1 MAETHSFHDFPLVSK
16 MTAPTRLTIA
26 NDQLRADIAP
36 HLGARVTRLVAVDS
50 DTDLVVPLDTW
61 NAPPH
66 GWPKAGAYPL
76 IPYSNRIAS
85 ARLAFGG
92 EVHALPPHPL
102 DLPNTLHG
110 IAQAL
115 PWDVVAHSGDAV
127 ELALGYD
134 GEHWPWPFDAQ
145 LGFRIEQ
152 RTLHVRMSVRN
163 AGGRPMPAGLGW
175 HPFFAAEP
183 GATIRFEAG
192 RRWILD
198 TRFVPTGAS
207 QAGTQP
213 AMLDAR
219 DWSDGDCAVY
229 ASDWRGDAIVE
240 RPNGRVRLRA
250 GEPLTHLVAYVPR
263 GAPYLCVEPVSHV
276 ANGFNLAAAGVE
288 DTGTHVLEPGA
299 TLDAHAS
306 LEWEPAA

>member
-1 MAETHSFHDFPLVSK
+1 
-16 MTAPTRLTIA
+16 MTAPSRLTIA

-36 HLGARVTRLVAVDS
+36 HLGARVTRLVAADG
-50 DTDLVVPLDTW
+50 DMDIIVPLEEW

-76 IPYSNRIAS
+76 IPYSNRIAG

-92 EVHALPPHPL
+92 EIHALPPHPL

-115 PWDVVAHSGDAV
+115 PWDVVAQSGDTV
-127 ELALGYD
+127 ELALRYD

-145 LGFRIEQ
+145 LGFRIER

-163 AGGRPMPAGLGW
+163 TGERPMPAGLGW
-175 HPFFAAEP
+175 HPFLVAEP
-183 GATIRFEAG
+183 GATIRFNAR

-198 TRFVPTGAS
+198 ARFVPTGAS
-207 QAGTQP
+207 EIESGPST
-213 AMLDAR
+213 LDASH
-219 DWSDGDCAVY
+219 WSTGDCAVY

-240 RPNGRVRLRA
+240 RAHGRVRLRA
-250 GEPLTHLVAYVPR
+250 DGQLSHLVAFVPR

-276 ANGFNLAAAGVE
+276 ANGFNLAAAGVG
-288 DTGTHVLEPGA
+288 DTGTRVLAPGE

-306 LEWEPAA
+306 VEWEPAVG

>member
-1 MAETHSFHDFPLVSK
+1 MTTRLVST
-16 MTAPTRLTIA
+16 MTAPSRLTIA
-26 NDQLRADIAP
+26 NAWLRADIAP
-36 HLGARVTRLVAVDS
+36 HLGARVTRLVAAEG
-50 DTDLVVPLDTW
+50 DTDLVVPLEAW

-76 IPYSNRIAS
+76 IPYSNRIAG

-115 PWDVVAHSGDAV
+115 PWDVVAQSGDAV
-127 ELALGYD
+127 ELALRYD
-134 GEHWPWPFDAQ
+134 GEHWPWPFDAR
-145 LGFRIEQ
+145 LGFRIE
-152 RTLHVRMSVRN
+152 RRSLRVRMSMRN
-163 AGGRPMPAGLGW
+163 AGERPMPAGLGW
-175 HPFFAAEP
+175 HPFLAAEP

-192 RRWILD
+192 RRWALD
-198 TRFVPTGAS
+198 ARFMPTGVS
-207 QAGTQP
+207 QAATRP
-213 AMLDAR
+213 TTLDAR
-219 DWSDGDCAVY
+219 DWRDGDCAVY
-229 ASDWRGDAIVE
+229 ASDWHGDAIVE
-240 RPNGRVRLRA
+240 RSGGRVRLCA

-276 ANGFNLAAAGVE
+276 ANGFNLAAAGIG
-288 DTGTHVLEPGA
+288 DTGTRVLAPGA